1 MAANKFATM
10 VHRNTNK
17 ITLILIYAVL
27 EWTLIVLLL
36 LNSLFSYL
44 IIKFSEYFG
53 LKPPCLWCSRVDHIF
68 EQGNNNN
75 NNKKKNM
82 HRDLLC
88 ELHATEVSKLGYCSI
103 HHKLAE
109 SQDMCEDCLS
119 SRPDLSDEKPT
130 TKNLSLFPWV
140 KELGM
145 IQSLGGDKVV
155 ENGGDVNLIK
165 CCSCCGVNLDSHVY
179 SPYILIKPSWDVLG
193 YSKKNINLISEV
205 GKDDDSVQEDGTL
218 ERCGSEDVSAHQWDF
233 GLDSV
238 IKNEEEEVVEDGY
251 FSVSFPEKKLEEED
265 MGKERESSI
274 IEEESSKMVMKDQSV
289 QVSMGKDDSSFEV
302 LPQHLEFFFDCT
314 GNRLVP
320 FELIDSATDEDQN
333 IYKIN
338 SSKEKEKE
346 NQDDTNVVVHH
357 HHQEANLGGEKQ
369 SKEDRKASLQE
380 LQSEEE
386 HKSKFAAVVL
396 ESMEMEEDENSLVF
410 HAKECP
416 SVTNV
421 FDPHTVITQ
430 DRGDFGAMETAEHE
444 ENNSDFG
451 PGMINNLLYVFMV
464 KKKNEEIILWF

>member
-1 MAANKFATM
+1 MVANANKFATM

-68 EQGNNNN
+68 EPGNDNNTNNN
-75 NNKKKNM
+75 KNM

-88 ELHATEVSKLGYCSI
+88 ELHAAEVSKLGYCSI

-109 SQDMCEDCLS
+109 SQDMCEDCFS

-130 TKNLSLFPWV
+130 SKNLALWM

-145 IQSLGGDKVV
+145 IQTLGGDKVV
-155 ENGGDVNLIK
+155 ENGGDVNNLIK
-165 CCSCCGVNLDSHVY
+165 CCSCCGVNLDTHVY
-179 SPYILIKPSWDVLG
+179 SPYILFKPSWDVLG

-205 GKDDDSVQEDGTL
+205 GKDDDSVREDGIL
-218 ERCGSEDVSAHQWDF
+218 ERCGSDVSAHQWEF

-251 FSVSFPEKKLEEED
+251 FSLSISEKKVEEED
-265 MGKERESSI
+265 MGKER
-274 IEEESSKMVMKDQSV
+274 ESSKMVMKDQSV

-333 IYKIN
+333 MYKIS
-338 SSKEKEKE
+338 SSKEKEEEE
-346 NQDDTNVVVHH
+346 NQDETNVVHH
-357 HHQEANLGGEKQ
+357 HHHHHQEVILVGDKQ
-369 SKEDRKASLQE
+369 SKEDKKASLQE

-386 HKSKFAAVVL
+386 HKSKYAAVVL

-416 SVTNV
+416 
-421 FDPHTVITQ
+421 FDQHTVTQ
-430 DRGDFGAMETAEHE
+430 DRDDLGAMQTAEHE
-444 ENNSDFG
+444 ENNSDFS
-451 PGMINNLLYVFMV
+451 PGMVILLFIYF
-464 KKKNEEIILWF
+464 